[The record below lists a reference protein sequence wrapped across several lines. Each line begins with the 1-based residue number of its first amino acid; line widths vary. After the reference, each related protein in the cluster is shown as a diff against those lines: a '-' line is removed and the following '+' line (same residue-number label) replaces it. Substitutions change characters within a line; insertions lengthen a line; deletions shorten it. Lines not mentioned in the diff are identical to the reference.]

1 MSPLPE
7 QAVDPAVI
15 AHIRRQLAAG
25 NFDGAVYPCRCQY
38 LDMARSWRLCAY
50 HDGLNDGMAMA
61 DTVTCACGKPAT
73 GTAGGIPVCGDDR

>member
-50 HDGLNDGMAMA
+50 HDGLNDGMAM
-61 DTVTCACGKPAT
+61 
-73 GTAGGIPVCGDDR
+73 R